1 MKLWNNYNTTLLREV
16 SYATDGLMILC
27 LQQNRGVKL
36 RYLNVRIKMDKN
48 LFRRGDKLCDKG
60 LDKLSV
66 CAQVERSK
74 YYALPLTLS
83 FFIFL

>member
-1 MKLWNNYNTTLLREV
+1 
-16 SYATDGLMILC
+16 
-27 LQQNRGVKL
+27 
-36 RYLNVRIKMDKN
+36 MDKN

-83 FFIFL
+83 FFIFTVICNTVRWATYLRSRKFRKIGIEIIILRYVQMTL

>member
-1 MKLWNNYNTTLLREV
+1 
-16 SYATDGLMILC
+16 MILR
-27 LQQNRGVKL
+27 LQHNGGVKL
-36 RYLNVRIKMDKN
+36 KYLNVRIKMDKN

-60 LDKLSV
+60 LVKLSV

-83 FFIFL
+83 FFIFYDM